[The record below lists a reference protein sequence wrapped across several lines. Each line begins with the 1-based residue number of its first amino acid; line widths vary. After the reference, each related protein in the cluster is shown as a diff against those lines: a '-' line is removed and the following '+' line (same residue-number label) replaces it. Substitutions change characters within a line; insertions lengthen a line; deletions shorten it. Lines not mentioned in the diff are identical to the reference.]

1 MPRAIGYVR
10 ISTNKQLGNTSLEKQ
25 KAEIKRY
32 CEENNLSLVKIYDEG
47 ARSGENMKDRPIFKE
62 MYHHAFDKEERIDYV
77 VVFKADRISRDNLDA
92 LYIFKKLTQA
102 NKTLIS
108 IADNVDTRDP
118 QAKLLYHIMALVS
131 ELEKDLISFR
141 TTTGMEKNAEDGKFN
156 GGKIYGY
163 YSENKELK
171 LIHEEAKV
179 VQYIFEKYTYDQ
191 WGYRKIASN
200 LNDQGFKTKNNK
212 HWGITAIK
220 TILNNRFYNGM
231 TKWKGQYK
239 KGKHVKII
247 DDELWY
253 QTQKMLKLRSSEPT
267 KVHPGN
273 YPLSGLMKCPQCGSP
288 MVQGNSSPRYKYY
301 QCSKNKNGG
310 KSVCSSNLVKKE
322 YAEEFVYSKFFTT
335 LKSLNIATPIIST
348 TISSLQS
355 EVEPLNEKLKSMKK
369 ELKEITLE
377 KKNLF
382 LLKRKDTI
390 NDLTF
395 EQEMADVQKEEGQL
409 IQFINVLER
418 QIAQQKKTN
427 LKESIKITF
436 EKFEL
441 FFKLMSDEDKKTVLH
456 TFIREI
462 HIYQGKKTK
471 DRTIKEVFY
480 DFNLNNISKIA

>member
-10 ISTNKQLGNTSLEKQ
+10 VSTNKQLENTSIEKQ
-25 KAEIKRY
+25 RAEIERY
-32 CEENNLSLVKIYDEG
+32 CEQNNLTLVKIYDEG
-47 ARSGENMKDRPIFKE
+47 ARSGESMKDRPVFKE
-62 MYHHAFDKEERIDYV
+62 LYHHAFDKEEKIDYV

-102 NKTLIS
+102 DKTLIS

-171 LIHEEAKV
+171 LIPEEARV
-179 VQYIFEKYTYDQ
+179 IQYIFEKYTYDQ

-200 LNDQGFKTKNNK
+200 LNDQGFKTKNDK
-212 HWGITAIK
+212 HWTIMAIK
-220 TILNNRFYNGM
+220 TILNNRLYNGV

-247 DDELWY
+247 DDKLWD
-253 QTQKMLKLRSSEPT
+253 QTQKMLKLRSSET
-267 KVHPGN
+267 KKVHPGN

-288 MVQGNSSPRYKYY
+288 MVQGNSSPKYKYY

-322 YAEEFVYSKFFTT
+322 YAEDFVYSQLFTT
-335 LKSLNIATPIIST
+335 LKSLDIVTPVIST
-348 TISSLQS
+348 TISSLQN
-355 EVEPLNEKLKSMKK
+355 EVEPLGEKLKSMKK
-369 ELKEITLE
+369 ELKNIPLE
-377 KKNLF
+377 KKNLIV
-382 LLKRKDTI
+382 LNRKGAI

-395 EQEMADVQKEEGQL
+395 EQEMADKQKEEGQL
-409 IQFINVLER
+409 IQFVEVLER
-418 QIAQQKKTN
+418 QIEQQKKPN
-427 LKESIKITF
+427 LKESIQIAF

-441 FFKLMSDEDKKTVLH
+441 FFKIMSDEDKKTVLH
-456 TFIREI
+456 TFIKEI
-462 HIYQGKKTK
+462 HIDQGKSTK
-471 DRTIKEVFY
+471 NRTIRKVYY
-480 DFNLNNISKIA
+480 DFSLNNISKIA

>member
-10 ISTNKQLGNTSLEKQ
+10 VSTNKQLDNTSIEKQ

-32 CEENNLSLVKIYDEG
+32 CEQNNLTLVKIYDEG
-47 ARSGENMKDRPIFKE
+47 ARSGENMKDRPVFKE
-62 MYHHAFDKEERIDYV
+62 MYHHAFDNKEKIDYV

-92 LYIFKKLTQA
+92 LYIFKKMTQA
-102 NKTLIS
+102 DKHLIS

-118 QAKLLYHIMALVS
+118 QAKLLYHIMALVA

-163 YSENKELK
+163 HSENKELK
-171 LIHEEAKV
+171 LVHEEAKV

-200 LNDQGFKTKNNK
+200 LNDQGIKTKNDK
-212 HWGITAIK
+212 HWTITAIK
-220 TILNNRFYNGM
+220 TILNNRIYNGM

-247 DDELWY
+247 DDELWH
-253 QTQKMLKLRSSEPT
+253 QTQKMLKLRSSEPI

-288 MVQGNSSPRYKYY
+288 MVQGNSSPKYKYY
-301 QCSKNKNGG
+301 QCSKNKSGG

-322 YAEEFVYSKFFTT
+322 YAEEFVYTHLFATIKT
-335 LKSLNIATPIIST
+335 LDIATPVFST
-348 TISSLQS
+348 TNSSLKS
-355 EVEPLNEKLKSMKK
+355 EVEPLDEKLKSMKK
-369 ELKEITLE
+369 ELKDITLE
-377 KKNLF
+377 KKDLI
-382 LLKRKDTI
+382 LMKRKGTI
-390 NDLTF
+390 NPLTF
-395 EQEMADVQKEEGQL
+395 EQEMADTQKEEEQL
-409 IQFINVLER
+409 MQFVKVLER
-418 QIAQQKKTN
+418 QIEQRKKPN
-427 LKESIKITF
+427 LNESILITF

-441 FFKLMSDEDKKTVLH
+441 FFHMMSDEDKKTVLH
-456 TFIREI
+456 SFLKDI
-462 HIYQGKKTK
+462 HINQGKKTK
-471 DRTIKEVFY
+471 DRTIKKIIY
-480 DFNLNNISKIA
+480 DFGLNNISNIA

>member
-47 ARSGENMKDRPIFKE
+47 ARSGENMKDRPVFKE

-335 LKSLNIATPIIST
+335 LKSLDIATPIIST

-382 LLKRKDTI
+382 LLKRKSTI